1 LFNKD
6 YIMRM
11 IEMLV
16 QGIAKIMR
24 LKQEKKYEEC
34 GAVLTDTLRQ
44 FYGLNDRSVE
54 NLPWTDLMAV
64 ANLGGLPD
72 AEKCALL
79 AQLIREK
86 AELEELNGRKDVSVS
101 LYFKA
106 LCIYASAVL
115 ADNDFNI
122 PVHRENID
130 GIAAIA
136 GKYALPA
143 DALRLLVQY
152 YELTGRQGRGRALP
166 PARAPGGARGNNRA
180 RPGVLPAAARKKRYG
195 AGGRESAEG
204 RGAGG
209 LSQTDVGAGLC
220 SAQRQLRVEQSPT
233 RTVDRRGSVPPED
246 EQGKNQE
253 AFPFGRLL
261 QYESRNPPG
270 LSLRR
275 SNPWGRRWSKRR
287 RKCRYPRRSRTGPR
301 LRISR

>member
-152 YELTGRQGRGRALP
+152 YELTGRYAKAEDALY
-166 PARAPGGARGNNRA
+166 RLLERR
-180 RPGVLPAAARKKRYG
+180 
-195 AGGRESAEG
+195 EG
-204 RGAGG
+204 RGETTELGRAFYRRLLEKSDTELAGG
-209 LSQTDVGAGLC
+209 NLPRDEVLEGL
-220 SAQRQLRVEQSPT
+220 AKLM
-233 RTVDRRGSVPPED
+233 
-246 EQGKNQE
+246 
-253 AFPFGRLL
+253 
-261 QYESRNPPG
+261 
-270 LSLRR
+270 
-275 SNPWGRRWSKRR
+275 
-287 RKCRYPRRSRTGPR
+287 
-301 LRISR
+301 